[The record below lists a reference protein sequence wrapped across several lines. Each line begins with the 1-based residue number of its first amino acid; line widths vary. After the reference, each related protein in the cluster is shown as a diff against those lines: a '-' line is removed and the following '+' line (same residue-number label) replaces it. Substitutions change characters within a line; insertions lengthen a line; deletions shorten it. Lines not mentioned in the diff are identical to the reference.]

1 MAVILYKIWTRR
13 NCFVFKNIFNSPLV
27 LVKSALNDVEVFHE
41 SHLRLTYDAA
51 SLPQQITE
59 VEWRPPT
66 DPFYKLNF
74 DAAFDSEKRLMGI
87 GIVVR
92 NSRGEV
98 LVVVSAPKSH
108 ICSAFSA
115 KCYALLRSIKLC
127 QELCL
132 YQVVFEGDAKAIVD
146 SVNGYNN
153 SHSWQGLLIDDIQFL
168 IKGHADWNL
177 IFTKRTGN
185 KAAHIAAKLGMYLD
199 SESVWIEE
207 GPLEVLSVTLLEK
220 PCTCLI

>member
-1 MAVILYKIWTRR
+1 MVNRLDVVQLDQVTVILYKIWARR

-27 LVKSALNDVEVFHE
+27 LVKSALNDVEVLHE

-51 SLPQQITE
+51 RLPQQITE
-59 VEWRPPT
+59 VEWRPPA
-66 DPFYKLNF
+66 DPFYKLHF

-87 GIVVR
+87 GILVR
-92 NSRGEV
+92 NSRGEM
-98 LVVVSAPKSH
+98 LAVVSAPKSH
-108 ICSAFSA
+108 ICPAFSA
-115 KCYALLRSIKLC
+115 ECYALLRSIKLC

-132 YQVVFEGDAKAIVD
+132 YQVVLEGDAKAVVD

-177 IFTKRTGN
+177 IFTKRTRN
-185 KAAHIAAKLGMYLD
+185 KAAHNATKLGMYLD
-199 SESVWIEE
+199 SESM
-207 GPLEVLSVTLLEK
+207 
-220 PCTCLI
+220 